1 MKIKPNLFFENKH
14 FIIHDVKTIN
24 KARLEYVMKIE
35 IALSHKMKN
44 ISRTSI

>member
-1 MKIKPNLFFENKH
+1 MKIKPNLFFDNKH
-14 FIIHDVKTIN
+14 FIIHNVKTIN

-35 IALSHKMKN
+35 ILSHKMKN